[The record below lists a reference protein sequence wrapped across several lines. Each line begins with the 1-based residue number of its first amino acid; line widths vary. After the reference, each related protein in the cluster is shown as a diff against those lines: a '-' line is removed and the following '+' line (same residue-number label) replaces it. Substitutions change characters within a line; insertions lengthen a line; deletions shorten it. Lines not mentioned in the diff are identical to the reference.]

1 MSYYFLRK
9 KRRLGFVLVFICL
22 LISLFYGTFISYY
35 GLTVTEYTMNS
46 EKISTAI
53 DVAVISDLHGH
64 EFGKNNSRLVKMLVA
79 ISPDVLLMAGDMV
92 DAESKTERT
101 LLSLIRNLKKEG
113 ILTYYAY
120 GNQEIEWEKT
130 HGKESLKKKL
140 EAAGIKVLNRNWEEV
155 KIRGNSI
162 RIGGINEYAFA
173 LDGENSTKKERMD
186 GNVYDFLSAFQK
198 TKNFTCMISHM
209 PENFVLGDAI
219 RTWKINLVVS
229 GHDHGGQVVIP
240 KIGGV
245 YGGDQ
250 GWFPKYVKGYFS
262 FPTLNMAITSGLGS
276 GKEKIP
282 RYNNTPEIMV
292 IHIKCGKESKREEQ
306 HEKSKEASRMD
317 SQNYFNYIFDHSN
330 CIWRNVCMVD
340 VYCKEERTGHCF

>member
-1 MSYYFLRK
+1 MSYHFLRK
-9 KRRLGFVLVFICL
+9 KRKSGFILVFICL
-22 LISLFYGTFISYY
+22 LVTLSYGIVISYY
-35 GLTVTEYTMNS
+35 GLTITEYTMNS

-64 EFGKNNSRLVKMLVA
+64 KFGKNNKRLIETLVSL
-79 ISPDVLLMAGDMV
+79 SPDVLFLAGDMV

-101 LLSLIRNLKKEG
+101 LISLVKNLRKEG
-113 ILTYYAY
+113 ILMYYAY
-120 GNQEIEWEKT
+120 GNQELEWEEI
-130 HGKESLKKKL
+130 HGREKLKKKL
-140 EAAGIKVLNRNWEEV
+140 ETAGIKVLNRNWEEV
-155 KIRGNSI
+155 KIRGNLI

-173 LDGENSTKKERMD
+173 LDGENSTKKERM
-186 GNVYDFLSAFQK
+186 NRSMYDFLSTFQA

-209 PENFVLGDAI
+209 PENFILGDAI
-219 RTWKINLVVS
+219 RTWKIDLVVS

-240 KIGGV
+240 GIGGV

-276 GKEKIP
+276 GREKIP

-292 IHIKCGKESKREEQ
+292 IHIKYGKESKREKQNE
-306 HEKSKEASRMD
+306 ESKEASRLD
-317 SQNYFNYIFDHSN
+317 S
-330 CIWRNVCMVD
+330 
-340 VYCKEERTGHCF
+340 